1 MAIYQTLLV
10 WRDKKLIVIIFIDYS
25 ATPHQFKR
33 DKAIISAASNICSN
47 SIYSLLSCATS
58 VVPGPK
64 IITGVRPIFDSIP
77 PSVPHGEASMIGS
90 LPRTCMIG
98 LFNSMEL
105 THDVTSKF
113 PGNQVPP
120 NQSIFGGW

>member
-1 MAIYQTLLV
+1 MKSAYLLLFFIKIYTFT
-10 WRDKKLIVIIFIDYS
+10 IFIDYS

-64 IITGVRPIFDSIP
+64 IMTGVPPIFDSIP

-90 LPRTCMIG
+90 LPRT
-98 LFNSMEL
+98 L
-105 THDVTSKF
+105 
-113 PGNQVPP
+113 
-120 NQSIFGGW
+120 